1 MTEIFR
7 LSSEMSQG
15 CNVTQFV
22 TKSHSYKSTELL
34 WNSAIGYI
42 AVRLKKMTGSE
53 GLQREAKFEVCTV
66 FELLQRCVDSLAVR
80 HCQVVLPV
88 AHLSCIQTQMQA

>member
-1 MTEIFR
+1 MTAIFR

-22 TKSHSYKSTELL
+22 TKSHSHKTMELV
-34 WNSAIGYI
+34 WNSAIDYI
-42 AVRLKKMTGSE
+42 AVRLMQMTGSE
-53 GLQREAKFEVCTV
+53 GLLQCEAKFEVTV
-66 FELLQRCVDSLAVR
+66 FQLLQRCVDSLAVR

-88 AHLSCIQTQMQA
+88 AHLSCVQTQMQV